1 MAPEADLAIHF
12 CPFAYD
18 LFFVPADTL
27 SVACR
32 FAVHRVPSDAAGA
45 TCHSLFVNTQRYA
58 SLLSPFLAF
67 CISVYITYTG
77 IASFYPIAR
86 VTTSADA
93 TLYSISLHSASL
105 ASRKIE
111 SPVNRRRLLE
121 IYQRHRKTYVHSR
134 ISCKSIPKFCNFH
147 RRDDLPLKIRIHRYV
162 TSHDIKNDSW
172 KHGESIVHRVSSLL
186 FF

>member
-1 MAPEADLAIHF
+1 MAPEADLAVHF

-58 SLLSPFLAF
+58 SLLSPILAS
-67 CISVYITYTG
+67 CITVYITYTG
-77 IASFYPIAR
+77 IASFYPVAR
-86 VTTSADA
+86 ATTSADA

-105 ASRKIE
+105 ASRKI
-111 SPVNRRRLLE
+111 VTNRPLIVVAYSKFIIVVARR
-121 IYQRHRKTYVHSR
+121 T
-134 ISCKSIPKFCNFH
+134 C
-147 RRDDLPLKIRIHRYV
+147 IR
-162 TSHDIKNDSW
+162 
-172 KHGESIVHRVSSLL
+172 E
-186 FF
+186 